1 MHAIP
6 VEDVHFHEVGALDT
20 IVDIVGAVLALRL
33 LNIESL
39 YCGPLHVG
47 GGSVDSAHGRLPV
60 PAPATALLL
69 AGANAPIAAPFP
81 GEIDVG
87 ELLTP
92 TAAAFLST
100 LATFNRPAMT
110 VERVGTGFGSKEL
123 PWANMT
129 RVLIG
134 QVEQSDQEPGERLV
148 VLETNI
154 DDMNPQF
161 LEILAER
168 LFALGALDVWTTP
181 IGMKKSRPATQL
193 SALSR
198 PSDASALTALII
210 EQSKTFGVRQTAVNR
225 VAADRQMESVETR
238 WGPVAVKL
246 KIWKGRVIDIAPE
259 YADCALIARA
269 HDIGIMDI
277 WNEARRIGEVYV
289 GRKVE
294 SPGVLTRTDP
304 IAPAAS
310 PRGGF

>member
-1 MHAIP
+1 M
-6 VEDVHFHEVGALDT
+6 
-20 IVDIVGAVLALRL
+20 
-33 LNIESL
+33 
-39 YCGPLHVG
+39 
-47 GGSVDSAHGRLPV
+47 
-60 PAPATALLL
+60 
-69 AGANAPIAAPFP
+69 
-81 GEIDVG
+81 
-87 ELLTP
+87 
-92 TAAAFLST
+92 
-100 LATFNRPAMT
+100 
-110 VERVGTGFGSKEL
+110 
-123 PWANMT
+123 
-129 RVLIG
+129 
-134 QVEQSDQEPGERLV
+134 
-148 VLETNI
+148 LETNI

-161 LEILAER
+161 LEVLTER

-198 PSDASALTALII
+198 PTDASALTALII

-269 HDIGIMDI
+269 YDIGIMDI